1 MAGSSFLTDFPA
13 VPTEDWE
20 SAIRASVAGADYP
33 AKLIWNPE
41 EGLAVRPYYR
51 AEDLAGLRFFD
62 AAPGKFPYMRGSRAS
77 GEWRIREEIGGTE
90 PERTNR
96 CAVEAVAT
104 GSEEIEFS
112 QPRIASHSDLALLL
126 ASLSEIPLRFCG
138 LSHESALVLAD
149 RFRERP
155 HGSHISADIDPLAD
169 LDFSE
174 ALLRGSPSNRRMF
187 TVSAEDYEER
197 GCGAIE
203 QVAFTLSAGVEFI
216 AAMLERTV
224 DINCC
229 AGSVAFSF
237 AIGPELLL
245 QIAKL
250 RAFRLAWAQVA
261 QSFKVSAQSAKPV
274 IYARAAHWNET
285 IYDPHVNILR
295 ATTEALSAVL
305 GGADSVSVIPFD
317 ACFRKPD
324 ETSRRLAR
332 NVQLILKQE
341 AHFARVGDP
350 LGGAYAVECTT
361 DAIATKAWK
370 VFQELEAAGGFSKAK
385 ADGIIDSVLQRRE
398 ASRKDSANCRRLVL
412 TGTNRF
418 ADTSERADGRI
429 DPLLRRRGHSGAAQ
443 DFEEIRLRS
452 ERAASQGK
460 LPKVL
465 IAEFGD
471 AKMRNPRSQFATDF
485 LACAGLPSITRT
497 FVDPSEVAESD
508 ADLIVLCS
516 SDAEYL
522 QFADA
527 LISLLRQRGSEAQV
541 AVAGTPQSAKELQR
555 VGIAEFIHLRS
566 NAVEVL
572 ALLQQKLGIGDR

>member
-1 MAGSSFLTDFPA
+1 MAGSSLLTEFPA

-51 AEDLAGLRFFD
+51 AEDLAAVRFLD

-77 GEWRIREEIGGTE
+77 GEWRIREEIGGIE
-90 PERTNR
+90 PEQANR
-96 CAVEAVAT
+96 CAVEAVAA
-104 GSEEIEFS
+104 GSEEIEFC

-126 ASLSEIPLRFCG
+126 ASLSEIPLKFCG
-138 LSHESALVLAD
+138 LSHESALVLAE

-155 HGSHISADIDPLAD
+155 HGSYISADIDPLAD

-187 TVSAEDYEER
+187 TVSGEDYEEK

-203 QVAFTLSAGVEFI
+203 QVAFTLSAGVEFL
-216 AAMLERTV
+216 AAMLERRV
-224 DINCC
+224 DLNCC

-250 RAFRLAWAQVA
+250 RAFRLAWAQAA
-261 QSFKVSAQSAKPV
+261 QSFGVSAQAAKPV

-295 ATTEALSAVL
+295 ATTETLSAVL

-317 ACFRKPD
+317 VCFRKPD

-341 AHFARVGDP
+341 AHFARVADP

-418 ADTSERADGRI
+418 AATSERADGRI
-429 DPLLRRRGHSGAAQ
+429 DRRRVHSGAAQ

-452 ERAASQGK
+452 ERAASQGE

-471 AKMRNPRSQFATDF
+471 AKMRKARSQFATDF
-485 LACAGLPSITRT
+485 LACAGLPSNTRT
-497 FVDPSEVAESD
+497 FVDSSEVAESD

-527 LISLLRQRGSEAQV
+527 LMPLLKQRGNEVQV
-541 AVAGTPQSAKELQR
+541 AVAGNPQSAKELQR
-555 VGIAEFIHLRS
+555 EGIAELIHLRS

-572 ALLQQKLGIGDR
+572 ARLQQKLGIGDR

>member
-1 MAGSSFLTDFPA
+1 MAGSSLLTDFPA

-51 AEDLAGLRFFD
+51 AEDLAAVRFLD

-77 GEWRIREEIGGTE
+77 GEWRIREEIGGIE
-90 PERTNR
+90 PEQANR
-96 CAVEAVAT
+96 CAVEAVAA

-138 LSHESALVLAD
+138 LSHESALVLAE

-155 HGSHISADIDPLAD
+155 HGSYISADIDPLAD

-174 ALLRGSPSNRRMF
+174 ALLRGSPPNRRMF
-187 TVSAEDYEER
+187 TVSGEDYEEK

-203 QVAFTLSAGVEFI
+203 QVAFTLSAGVEFL
-216 AAMLERTV
+216 AAMLERRV
-224 DINCC
+224 DLNCC

-261 QSFKVSAQSAKPV
+261 QSFGISAQAAKPV

-295 ATTEALSAVL
+295 ATTETLSAVL
-305 GGADSVSVIPFD
+305 GGSDSISVIPFD

-341 AHFARVGDP
+341 AHFARVADP

-418 ADTSERADGRI
+418 AATSERADGRI
-429 DPLLRRRGHSGAAQ
+429 DRRRVHSGAAQ

-452 ERAASQGK
+452 ERAASQGE

-471 AKMRNPRSQFATDF
+471 AKMRKARSQFATDF
-485 LACAGLPSITRT
+485 LACAGLSSNTRT

-527 LISLLRQRGSEAQV
+527 LMPLLKQRGSEVQV
-541 AVAGTPQSAKELQR
+541 AVAGNPQSAKELQR
-555 VGIAEFIHLRS
+555 EGIAELIHLRS

-572 ALLQQKLGIGDR
+572 ARLQQKLGIGDR